1 MTNPERIN
9 ILMDLVSKIWE
20 KHPDTRFNQLIHSL
34 QFDFYQE
41 TKRGT
46 VCHAYTIN
54 PIGQLEAH
62 EWAID
67 LFNVEDDLFIE
78 FLERKLKK

>member
-1 MTNPERIN
+1 MRNPERIPQ
-9 ILMDLVSKIWE
+9 LLDLVSKIWK
-20 KHPDTRFNQLIHSL
+20 KHPDTRFNQLIHNLHFS
-34 QFDFYQE
+34 FYQE

-54 PIGQLEAH
+54 PIGQLEPA

-67 LFNVEDDLFIE
+67 LFNVEDDLFMD
-78 FLERKLKK
+78 FLERKSKE